1 MKKKII
7 KELKAFMA
15 MAIYT
20 LGLFSFA
27 LICLFRFN
35 RMITVLQLIGGIGI
49 IITTLILDIRYINKH
64 WDGREW
70 I

>member
-1 MKKKII
+1 MKKKIV

-35 RMITVLQLIGGIGI
+35 RVITVFQLIGGIGI
-49 IITTLILDIRYINKH
+49 IIAILIIDLWYINKH
-64 WDGREW
+64 WNGREW
-70 I
+70 E